1 MLWSLNQAMDSERR
15 PCWGMVAGPN
25 LPEVCWHLP
34 LDEMS
39 WNVLENKMLFI
50 GSRDHSEKERFRRDA
65 NAL

>member
-1 MLWSLNQAMDSERR
+1 MA
-15 PCWGMVAGPN
+15 AGPN

-34 LDEMS
+34 LDEVA

-50 GSRDHSEKERFRRDA
+50 GSRDHSGKERFRRDA